1 LVRQEA
7 QVPENF
13 TAAQLSEY
21 LQIPE
26 ETLRKWRLQGTG
38 PKYVRIG
45 KHVRYRRM
53 QVDRWLEQ
61 REREAAGAA

>member
-1 LVRQEA
+1 
-7 QVPENF
+7 VPELENF
-13 TAAQLSEY
+13 TPPQLSEY

>member
-1 LVRQEA
+1 VSE
-7 QVPENF
+7 PENY
-13 TAAQLSEY
+13 TPAQLSEH

-26 ETLRKWRLQGTG
+26 ETLRKWRIAGTG

-45 KHVRYRRM
+45 KHIRYRRM